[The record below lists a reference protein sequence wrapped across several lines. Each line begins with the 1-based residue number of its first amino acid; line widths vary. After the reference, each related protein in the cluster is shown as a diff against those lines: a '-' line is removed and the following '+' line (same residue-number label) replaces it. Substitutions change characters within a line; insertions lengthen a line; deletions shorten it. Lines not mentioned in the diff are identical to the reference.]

1 MLLSLRSRCFALV
14 VLGAGLPACEKASD
28 EGGSDA
34 GAGGQAVGG
43 SAGQG
48 GTGGLGGTSAGI
60 GGAAAGSSASGGA
73 AAGRA
78 GEATGGASGAAQAG
92 RAGAGGAAGAGGSA
106 GRAAGGQ
113 AGSTLAGGGG
123 GRGGE
128 AASAGD
134 STLAGAGGEADGP
147 SSCPNPLDTVD
158 VSNLDTS
165 EAFEPYVVS
174 GNTANQIRQSINQN
188 RDSDYD
194 AYTSWYL
201 SWQFGD
207 CEGNGLVI
215 TADLTYIYPEWDQP
229 TGAAPDLVTSWETY
243 MDALFCHEYGH
254 AKNGLD
260 CANEVYAALSAI
272 DAGGDCGA
280 QQSEAEATF
289 DSILSDCQAR
299 DVKYDAD
306 TDHGATMGAVFPP

>member
-1 MLLSLRSRCFALV
+1 MSFRARRFALF
-14 VLGAGLPACEKASD
+14 VLVAILPACEKASD
-28 EGGSDA
+28 EPGSTA
-34 GAGGQAVGG
+34 GDGGQAAGG
-43 SAGQG
+43 SAGKG
-48 GTGGLGGTSAGI
+48 GAGGIGATGAGI
-60 GGAAAGSSASGGA
+60 GGVVAGSPAGGNAAS
-73 AAGRA
+73 GRA
-78 GEATGGASGAAQAG
+78 GRATGGASGAAQAG
-92 RAGAGGAAGAGGSA
+92 RPSAGGTSGAGASA

-113 AGSTLAGGGG
+113 AGRAPLAGSG

-134 STLAGAGGEADGP
+134 ATLAGAAGEPDEP

-158 VSNLDTS
+158 VSNLDSS
-165 EAFEPYVVS
+165 ETFEPYVVS
-174 GNTANQIRQSINQN
+174 GDTANQIRQSINQN

-215 TADLTYIYPEWDQP
+215 TADLTYVYPEWDEP
-229 TGAAPDLVTSWETY
+229 TDSAPDLVTSWETY

-254 AKNGLD
+254 AKNGLE

-280 QQSEAEATF
+280 QQSEAEAAF

-299 DVKYDAD
+299 DVQYDAD
-306 TDHGATMGAVFPP
+306 TNHGATMGAVFPP